1 VNRATERKP
10 LDMSTN
16 DNEANQWTPG
26 GRRWQDRRQE
36 DRGFCRKTRP
46 GQAAEM
52 SNRPHVPTR
61 LERLAMAKAAP
72 RCEARS
78 RSGNPCK
85 GPAMANGRCRFHGG
99 MSTGPRT
106 PEGLERSRKANWKH
120 GLRSAETIAA
130 RREAAAACRLLRRLV
145 AAL

>member
-1 VNRATERKP
+1 
-10 LDMSTN
+10 MS
-16 DNEANQWTPG
+16 
-26 GRRWQDRRQE
+26 
-36 DRGFCRKTRP
+36 
-46 GQAAEM
+46 GQ
-52 SNRPHVPTR
+52 PHAPYR
-61 LERLAMAKAAP
+61 LVLARLAP
-72 RCEARS
+72 RCGARS
-78 RSGNPCK
+78 RSGQPCNS
-85 GPAMANGRCRFHGG
+85 PAMANGRCRMHGG